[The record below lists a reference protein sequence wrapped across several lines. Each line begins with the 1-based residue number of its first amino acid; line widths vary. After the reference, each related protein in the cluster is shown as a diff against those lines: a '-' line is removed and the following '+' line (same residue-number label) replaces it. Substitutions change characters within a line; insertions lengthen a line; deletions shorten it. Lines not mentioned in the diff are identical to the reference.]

1 MTDYQSIVILS
12 CPGEEND
19 KKDLLHKLN
28 TIKDSYFVENKN
40 QEEFAIKVK
49 NVYFTRLE
57 DIIEQLDKFISF
69 VEDVG
74 RDDEPEFGICQ
85 FQEENIPNEY
95 KDSIIDIDE
104 SYTDFENSFCVQ
116 GNIGFRLVFCSLRSV
131 ITDLPDLGLN
141 LWGEINN
148 RVGDYYEIKI

>member
-1 MTDYQSIVILS
+1 MGKTY
-12 CPGEEND
+12 
-19 KKDLLHKLN
+19 
-28 TIKDSYFVENKN
+28 SYFVENKN

-74 RDDEPEFGICQ
+74 RDDEPEFGICE
-85 FQEENIPNEY
+85 FHEENIPNEY
-95 KDSIIDIDE
+95 KDFIIDIDE
-104 SYTDFENSFCVQ
+104 SYTDFENSFSVQ